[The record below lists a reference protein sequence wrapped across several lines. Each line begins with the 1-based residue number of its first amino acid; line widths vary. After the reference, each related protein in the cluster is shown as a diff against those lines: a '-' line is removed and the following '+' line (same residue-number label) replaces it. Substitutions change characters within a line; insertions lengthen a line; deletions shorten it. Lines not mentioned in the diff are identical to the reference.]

1 MKLNEDPLRDLSEIR
16 SMMER
21 SSRFI
26 SLSGLSGIFAGIF
39 ALIGAALA
47 ANYLNPDWDL
57 SSHLAVRRNPE
68 QLQFLILDGLA
79 VLLLSLTTGVYFT
92 TRRARREGLRVWD
105 ATSQRLLINL
115 AIPLGTGGLF
125 CLLLLNHAPQM
136 IAPATLVFY
145 GLALINGSK
154 YTLHDVRYL
163 GIAEIALGLIGGYFA
178 NSMISLLMWALGF
191 GVLHIVYGVVMYRK
205 YEG

>member
-1 MKLNEDPLRDLSEIR
+1 MKPNEDPLRDLSEIR

-26 SLSGLSGIFAGIF
+26 SLSGLSGIFAGTF

-47 ANYLNPDWDL
+47 ANYLNLDWDL
-57 SSHLAVRRNPE
+57 SAHFAVRRNPD

-79 VLLLSLTTGVYFT
+79 VLVLSLTTGVYFT
-92 TRRARREGLRVWD
+92 TRSARRKGLRVWD

-115 AIPLGTGGLF
+115 AIPLVSGGLF
-125 CLLLLNHAPQM
+125 CLLLIHHAPQLV
-136 IAPATLVFY
+136 ASATLLFY
-145 GLALINGSK
+145 GLALLNGSK

-163 GIAEIALGLIGGYFA
+163 GVSEIALGLIGGYFA
-178 NSMISLLMWALGF
+178 SSMVSLLIWALGF
-191 GVLHIVYGVVMYRK
+191 GVLHIVYGSVMYRK
-205 YEG
+205 YEV